1 MYGPTTLIVPWARRV
16 LSTHEIL
23 SLMKNL
29 HNKENLLSLVPIQ
42 LCILVPSSEAWF
54 WRREQTRTCDLNS
67 QGPWHC
73 TFGRVVTLTHIYFD
87 WVSKIAPEGDKRE
100 ALNQTEFSGIFLWQV
115 RQGDDFKH
123 YLPQASMKQN
133 QKPFKLFKKRQN
145 KEELCHKDSDAF
157 TREFPPSHNPR
168 WDKPWWAPSR
178 HRVWAS
184 LDHWP
189 SAHHWRPHPLA
200 SACCSS
206 LTHCLWTAYLW
217 QTQTLSVSMG
227 EGKASL
233 SDQ

>member
-1 MYGPTTLIVPWARRV
+1 MYGQTTLMVPWAQRV

-42 LCILVPSSEAWF
+42 LCILFPSSEAWF
-54 WRREQTRTCDLNS
+54 WRQEQYTCDLNS
-67 QGPWHC
+67 QGPRHC
-73 TFGRVVTLTHIYFD
+73 TSGKAVTLTHTYFD

-133 QKPFKLFKKRQN
+133 QKPFKILRSSKIKNYAIKIQM
-145 KEELCHKDSDAF
+145 HSHG
-157 TREFPPSHNPR
+157 EFPPSHNPR

-217 QTQTLSVSMG
+217 QTQTLSVSMV